1 MNDENN
7 NEKDVLSIK
16 IPSFPGPDFAGNH
29 KSAFPTWSSQLIGA
43 AVDSGPGATGHARRA

>member
-16 IPSFPGPDFAGNH
+16 IPSFPGPDFAGTTRLH
-29 KSAFPTWSSQLIGA
+29 FQRGA
-43 AVDSGPGATGHARRA
+43 PNLLVLPWILDLGQQAMLA